1 MKTTYTPV
9 STRHKSR
16 LVSYISWG
24 SIGVEEMT
32 ASLDGYNE
40 MLQRLKIP
48 ARLAFAG
55 TWYDDNAVKIAV
67 RFNGEDIAKVCDVL
81 GLTAGELLSGDVGL
95 AMGMD

>member
-1 MKTTYTPV
+1 MKTTFTP
-9 STRHKSR
+9 TIRRHKPR
-16 LVSYISWG
+16 LVAYISWG

-32 ASLDGYNE
+32 ASLDDYNE
-40 MLQRLKIP
+40 TLERQEIP

-55 TWYDDNAVKIAV
+55 TWYDNNAIKIAV

>member
-1 MKTTYTPV
+1 MKTTFKP
-9 STRHKSR
+9 R
-16 LVSYISWG
+16 LVAHISWG
-24 SIGVEEMT
+24 TIGVAEMT
-32 ASLDGYNE
+32 ASLDDYNE
-40 MLQRLKIP
+40 ALERQGIP

-55 TWYDDNAVKIAV
+55 SWYDDNSVKIGV

>member
-1 MKTTYTPV
+1 MKTTFTP
-9 STRHKSR
+9 TIRRHKPR
-16 LVSYISWG
+16 LVAYISWG

-32 ASLDGYNE
+32 ASLDDYNE
-40 MLQRLKIP
+40 TLERQEIP

-55 TWYDDNAVKIAV
+55 TWHDNSAIKIAV